1 MRKLLKGEIIQGRIL
16 IKETRYYLEI
26 VIGIAVTKLTKKKKK
41 SDLAL
46 EKLEPIKPS

>member
-26 VIGIAVTKLTKKKKK
+26 VIGIGVTKLTKKKK